1 MLCMNELRLLQGRQ
15 QVGAILLGCSGAVLR
30 ASWLALMEHRA
41 RNAVEHQQ
49 VTFPAHSWL
58 LMLKTIHSLWL
69 PKQGDE
75 LCCFIC
81 HLILP
86 FQTLFN
92 AFTA

>member
-1 MLCMNELRLLQGRQ
+1 MLCMNKLRLLQGRQ
-15 QVGAILLGCSGAVLR
+15 QVGAILLGCSGGVLR

-41 RNAVEHQQ
+41 RNSAEHQQ

-58 LMLKTIHSLWL
+58 LVLKTIHSLWV
-69 PKQGDE
+69 PKQDE

-81 HLILP
+81 FFILL

-92 AFTA
+92 ASTA